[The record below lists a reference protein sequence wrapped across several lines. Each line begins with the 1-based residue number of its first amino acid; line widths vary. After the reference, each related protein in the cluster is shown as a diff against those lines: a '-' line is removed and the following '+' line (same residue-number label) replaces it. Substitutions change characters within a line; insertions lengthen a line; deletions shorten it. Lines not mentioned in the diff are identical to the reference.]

1 MTAET
6 DRLPI
11 FGVPSPDATS
21 YPGEVR
27 RRNGGFFPAGVETP
41 QQWVFA
47 DWARLLA
54 EGVATDVV
62 QQDVLLLGEET
73 RLTETKE
80 ASKMASPSEG
90 LLRTVL
96 GWPAAVIAGSAAII
110 GTLIGVIYLD
120 MRGDIDSI
128 RSSTSETAKTLS
140 VLTTRVETGFAELS
154 GKLDVTNT
162 KLDNLQRQ

>member
-1 MTAET
+1 VASFRRE
-6 DRLPI
+6 LK
-11 FGVPSPDATS
+11 
-21 YPGEVR
+21 
-27 RRNGGFFPAGVETP
+27 RRNSGCLLTGPACS
-41 QQWVFA
+41 
-47 DWARLLA
+47 R
-54 EGVATDVV
+54 
-62 QQDVLLLGEET
+62 
-73 RLTETKE
+73 K
-80 ASKMASPSEG
+80 
-90 LLRTVL
+90 
-96 GWPAAVIAGSAAII
+96 AVIAGSAAII